1 MANIRKYEPTLDG
14 IRGVAILLVLLSHR
28 VWVFRATPL
37 THWFLPAMTFGWC
50 GVDLFFVLSGYLITG
65 ILIRTKKARN
75 RATSFYARRFL
86 RIFPIYYLALIGI
99 LMIAPH
105 SGWLRSVLP
114 YNTTRGRIAYFAY
127 LQNFLPML
135 WRPSAANILGH
146 FWSLAVEE
154 QFYIIWPFIVWNIS
168 PKNLIRLC
176 VIGTAG
182 ALVFSSAIVWRFGP
196 HLWMDIL
203 PVTRGAGLLVG
214 SGLAALLSTRGHIP
228 RHLLFSMAAIGASVI
243 AFIAFADPAEFTNTD
258 AGPYMYTIGISGL
271 ALLSGALVA
280 SSNYSVPFF
289 TAALNAPWL
298 KSFGKYSYGI
308 YVYHLPLFFFLDYS
322 LPTLFG
328 FVAPLRT
335 AYALPYV
342 AVTIGICFALAWLS
356 YNLFESRLL
365 ALKSHFDPIY
375 SQPEVRLK
383 AAADVAD

>member
-1 MANIRKYEPTLDG
+1 
-14 IRGVAILLVLLSHR
+14 
-28 VWVFRATPL
+28 
-37 THWFLPAMTFGWC
+37 
-50 GVDLFFVLSGYLITG
+50 
-65 ILIRTKKARN
+65 
-75 RATSFYARRFL
+75 
-86 RIFPIYYLALIGI
+86 
-99 LMIAPH
+99 
-105 SGWLRSVLP
+105 
-114 YNTTRGRIAYFAY
+114 
-127 LQNFLPML
+127 
-135 WRPSAANILGH
+135 
-146 FWSLAVEE
+146 
-154 QFYIIWPFIVWNIS
+154 
-168 PKNLIRLC
+168 
-176 VIGTAG
+176 
-182 ALVFSSAIVWRFGP
+182 
-196 HLWMDIL
+196 
-203 PVTRGAGLLVG
+203 
-214 SGLAALLSTRGHIP
+214 
-228 RHLLFSMAAIGASVI
+228 
-243 AFIAFADPAEFTNTD
+243 
-258 AGPYMYTIGISGL
+258 MYTIGISGL